1 MPTYEYGCPTCGTV
15 KELFHSIKED
25 PVITCDKCIKDD
37 KPVQMERLISHNI
50 GGFIMKGGT
59 ETTAWKEKRHR
70 VKKNADLEVRQMER
84 YGGGSKLQPNVGG
97 VPTES
102 WSDASKLAKE
112 CGMNADTY
120 KPLVEKEK
128 KTSKISGIDDNR
140 WKAVKAKK
148 ENV

>member
-1 MPTYEYGCPTCGTV
+1 
-15 KELFHSIKED
+15 
-25 PVITCDKCIKDD
+25 
-37 KPVQMERLISHNI
+37 
-50 GGFIMKGGT
+50 MKGGT